1 VGCEIEKR
9 PEAQL
14 QRDLRRM
21 STRPPV
27 RMAATGAVMGGAG
40 AGLIAVGA
48 DLSWMALVPFYFL
61 AGLGALLVV
70 VGGLTWWARKRR
82 QDREGLPPARLL
94 PP

>member
-1 VGCEIEKR
+1 MGSEIEKR

-14 QRDLRRM
+14 QRDLARVN
-21 STRPPV
+21 SEPPV

-48 DLSWMALVPFYFL
+48 DLPWMALVPFYFL
-61 AGLGALLVV
+61 AGLGALLVA
-70 VGGLTWWARKRR
+70 VGGLTWWSRKRR
-82 QDREGLPPARLL
+82 REREGLPPARLL